1 MNDSLNLHSMNC
13 ESLSFTEMTEISGG
27 GFWSFLA
34 SIGIAAFL
42 IGLAVFTFGAAAGLA
57 GLGFAIAAGG
67 FGATVLAGGIGA
79 HYDDFKPFGWDL
91 NAVV

>member
-27 GFWSFLA
+27 GFWSVLA

-42 IGLAVFTFGAAAGLA
+42 LGVGLMLGPGAAIVAAGLWVAGA
-57 GLGFAIAAGG
+57 GLAATVIAAG
-67 FGATVLAGGIGA
+67 IGA
-79 HYDDFKPFGWDL
+79 QYDDFKPFGFDFDQT
-91 NAVV
+91 A